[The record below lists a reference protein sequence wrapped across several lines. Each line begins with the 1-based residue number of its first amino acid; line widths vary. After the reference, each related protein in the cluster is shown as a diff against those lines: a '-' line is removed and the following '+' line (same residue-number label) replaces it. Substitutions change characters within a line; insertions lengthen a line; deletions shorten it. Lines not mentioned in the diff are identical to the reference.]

1 MRLLYFA
8 PYSHGGLADY
18 TQAQADALG
27 KEGVEVS
34 ILCRPNFA
42 NERSGSFTALPNL
55 REPEAHGRSFLK
67 KLDYFSRILED
78 VKQLDFVIRE
88 SNYQH
93 VILTFSEYL
102 APLWT
107 WRLKKLANQGVRFGA
122 IVHDP
127 VRDFILG
134 PKWWH
139 RHSIREAYSFLS
151 QAFVHEPIEL
161 ETGSKNP
168 ELITSVIPHGIYS
181 FPPSKMTREEARAS
195 LHIPEQA
202 TVLLS
207 FGHIRDGKNLGLII
221 ESLQRLKNCYLIVAG
236 KEQSSGQRPA
246 QYYREMA
253 QELGVDSRCRWII
266 EYVPESQVGDL
277 FAATDLLM
285 LTYSSDFRSASGVLN
300 IATNFHIPCV
310 ASSGEGPLKN
320 SVERYG
326 LGAWAQPDSQTDL
339 EQAIQKAVDAPPT
352 PNWELYIEE
361 NSWKRNAEIVILS
374 LFGSPLKR

>member
-8 PYSHGGLADY
+8 PYNQGGLADY
-18 TQAQADALG
+18 TQAHADALG
-27 KEGVEVS
+27 QEGVEVT
-34 ILCRPNFA
+34 ILCRPSFA
-42 NERSGSFTALPNL
+42 NERSGNFVALPRLKETEVSN
-55 REPEAHGRSFLK
+55 RNFSK
-67 KLDYFSRILED
+67 KLEHVSRILED
-78 VKQLDFVIRE
+78 AKQLDLIIRE
-88 SNYQH
+88 SNYNH

-102 APLWT
+102 APLWA

-139 RHSIREAYSFLS
+139 QYSIRKAFSFLS
-151 QAFVHEPIEL
+151 NTFVHEPIEL
-161 ETGSKNP
+161 ETGNKNP
-168 ELITSVIPHGIYS
+168 ELVTSVIPHGIYS
-181 FPPSKMTREEARAS
+181 FSPSKLTREEARAS
-195 LHIPEQA
+195 LDIPDQA

-207 FGHIRDGKNLGLII
+207 FGHIRDGKNLDLII
-221 ESLQRLKNCYLIVAG
+221 ECLQRLMNCYLIVAG

-246 QYYREMA
+246 QYYQEMA

-266 EYVPESQVGDL
+266 EYVSESQVGDL

-300 IATNFHIPCV
+300 TAANFRVPCV

-320 SVERYG
+320 MVERYE
-326 LGAWAQPDSQTDL
+326 LGIWAQPDSQTEL
-339 EQAIQKAVDAPPT
+339 ERAIQNAIDQPAT
-352 PNWELYIEE
+352 PDWDLYIEG
-361 NSWKRNAEIVILS
+361 NSWNRNAEIVIS
-374 LFGSPLKR
+374 QMFPYYSR

>member
-27 KEGVEVS
+27 REGVEVT
-34 ILCRPNFA
+34 ILCRPSFA
-42 NERSGSFTALPNL
+42 KERSGNFVALP
-55 REPEAHGRSFLK
+55 RLK
-67 KLDYFSRILED
+67 ETEIPNRNFSKKVGHVSRILED
-78 VKQLDFVIRE
+78 AKQLDLAIRE
-88 SNYQH
+88 SNYNH

-107 WRLKKLANQGVRFGA
+107 WRLKKLADKGVRFGA

-127 VRDFILG
+127 VRDFVVG

-139 RHSIREAYSFLS
+139 QCSIRKAFSFLS
-151 QAFVHEPIEL
+151 NAFVHEPIEL
-161 ETGSKNP
+161 ETGSAHP

-181 FPPSKMTREEARAS
+181 FSPSTMTREEARAS
-195 LHIPEQA
+195 LDIPEKA

-207 FGHIRDGKNLGLII
+207 FGHIRDGKNLALII
-221 ESLQRLKNCYLIVAG
+221 ESLQRFKNCYLIVAG

-246 QYYREMA
+246 QYYQEMS

-266 EYVPESQVGDL
+266 EYVSESQVGDL

-285 LTYSSDFRSASGVLN
+285 LT
-300 IATNFHIPCV
+300 
-310 ASSGEGPLKN
+310 
-320 SVERYG
+320 
-326 LGAWAQPDSQTDL
+326 
-339 EQAIQKAVDAPPT
+339 
-352 PNWELYIEE
+352 
-361 NSWKRNAEIVILS
+361 
-374 LFGSPLKR
+374 

>member
-27 KEGVEVS
+27 QEGVEVT
-34 ILCRPNFA
+34 ILCRPAFA
-42 NERSGSFTALPNL
+42 KERSGNFVALPRLKETEVSN
-55 REPEAHGRSFLK
+55 RNFSK
-67 KLDYFSRILED
+67 KLEHISRILED
-78 VKQLDFVIRE
+78 AKQLDLVIRE
-88 SNYQH
+88 SNYNH

-127 VRDFILG
+127 IRDFVLG

-139 RHSIREAYSFLS
+139 QYSIRKAYSFLS
-151 QAFVHEPIEL
+151 NTFVHEPIEL
-161 ETGSKNP
+161 ETGIANP
-168 ELITSVIPHGIYS
+168 ELTTTVIPHGIYS
-181 FPPSKMTREEARAS
+181 FSPSKMTREEARAS
-195 LHIPEQA
+195 LNIPDQA

-207 FGHIRDGKNLGLII
+207 FGHIRDGKNLDLII

-246 QYYREMA
+246 QYYQEMA
-253 QELGVDSRCRWII
+253 KELGVDSRCRWII
-266 EYVPESQVGDL
+266 EHVPESKVGDL

-300 IATNFHIPCV
+300 TAANFRVPCV

-320 SVERYG
+320 SLERYG
-326 LGAWAQPDSQTDL
+326 LGTWAQPDSQPGL
-339 EQAIQKAVDAPPT
+339 EQAIQKAIDRPAT
-352 PNWELYIEE
+352 PEWNLYIEN
-361 NSWKRNAEIVILS
+361 NSWKRNAEIVNS
-374 LFGSPLKR
+374 QMYPASTT